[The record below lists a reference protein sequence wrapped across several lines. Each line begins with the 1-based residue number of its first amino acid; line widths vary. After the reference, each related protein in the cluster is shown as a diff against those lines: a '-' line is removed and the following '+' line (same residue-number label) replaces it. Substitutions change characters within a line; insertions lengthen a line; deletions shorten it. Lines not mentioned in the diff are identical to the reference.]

1 MTTKTD
7 IVDLNEKVQQSI
19 VDAEACLARCQELQ
33 EALKAKNIELV
44 KKLMKEIN

>member
-1 MTTKTD
+1 MTTKAD
-7 IVDLNEKVQQSI
+7 IVDLNNKVQQSI
-19 VDAEACLARCQELQ
+19 VDA